1 MEMFLLLK
9 TVQIA
14 TVGKDTETVLVGLR
28 NVPTHRLDL
37 LCLPEDQEQVKEF
50 TQSLKNTLK
59 MDVEV
64 RVISGNIIDSV
75 LEEVAKIVKQFNG
88 QYDDFIL
95 NVAGGD
101 KTLTCAGVSAAFFN
115 GLKAFHLMGETPVLL
130 PIMKV
135 NYSSVISDAKKRILQ
150 ALSHLGGKTG
160 NLGELSEQSGYGKPL
175 LSYHVWGDDES
186 RGLVELGLVVAERK
200 RRGRLQIELT
210 TLGRAMLL
218 GQ

>member
-1 MEMFLLLK
+1 MLK
-9 TVQIA
+9 TMQIA
-14 TVGKDTETVLVGLR
+14 TVGKDTDTVLTGLR
-28 NVPTHRLDL
+28 NVPAHRLDL
-37 LCLPEDQEQVKEF
+37 LCLTKDQAHVVKFATNLEQ
-50 TQSLKNTLK
+50 TLK
-59 MDVEV
+59 IDVEV
-64 RVISGNIIDSV
+64 RTISGNIVDSV
-75 LEEVAKIVKQFNG
+75 LEEVAKIAKQYKRH
-88 QYDDFIL
+88 YDDIIL

-135 NYSSVISDAKKRILQ
+135 NYSTVLSDAKKNILQ
-150 ALSHLGGKTG
+150 AIRELGGKTN

-186 RGLVELGLVVAERK
+186 KGLVDFGLVEAERK
-200 RRGRLQIELT
+200 RRGRLQIKLT
-210 TLGRAMLL
+210 TLGRAMLI